1 MASEITYAEVK
12 FKNASP
18 AAVGKVPP
26 EKKKREH
33 HPQKYPLWLPW
44 LISLLLLLVCIALVT
59 ALLVAPFFHSGD
71 QPTALQQNFMEW
83 RCISA
88 LPQGKE
94 QGWTCCPKGWKRFQK
109 SCYFFSNDTMHG
121 IESEQNCT
129 GMGSHLVVINSEAE
143 QAFLSKEV
151 QLPFR
156 GENYYIGLSAQEV
169 GQWHWVD
176 DTPFNATAAPRRRE
190 KLLLAE
196 PLGLPCF
203 CPCHQNCL
211 CNGLPCS
218 FPSWKLWPVQDSA
231 PECYRVAL
239 RPQRI
244 CRQRMSWLES
254 EQNCTGM
261 GSHLVVIN
269 SEAEQEFLFNLAK
282 GVFTKAYE
290 TKYYIGLSA
299 YKNGQ
304 WQWVDQTPYKAAATF
319 WKPGE
324 PNLLFAEKCAAI
336 HVKGNRDSSTYS
348 NWNNIL
354 CFTSCYRICE
364 LEVKFV

>member
-18 AAVGKVPP
+18 AAVVKVPP

-59 ALLVAPFFHSGD
+59 ALLVAPFSHSGG

-83 RCISA
+83 RCISE

-143 QAFLSKEV
+143 Q
-151 QLPFR
+151 
-156 GENYYIGLSAQEV
+156 
-169 GQWHWVD
+169 
-176 DTPFNATAAPRRRE
+176 
-190 KLLLAE
+190 
-196 PLGLPCF
+196 
-203 CPCHQNCL
+203 
-211 CNGLPCS
+211 
-218 FPSWKLWPVQDSA
+218 
-231 PECYRVAL
+231 
-239 RPQRI
+239 
-244 CRQRMSWLES
+244 
-254 EQNCTGM
+254 
-261 GSHLVVIN
+261 
-269 SEAEQEFLFNLAK
+269 EFLFNLAK

-290 TKYYIGLSA
+290 TKYYIGLTA

-304 WQWVDQTPYKAAATF
+304 WQWVDQTPYKKAATF

-348 NWNNIL
+348 NWNNVL

-364 LEVKFV
+364 LAVKFV